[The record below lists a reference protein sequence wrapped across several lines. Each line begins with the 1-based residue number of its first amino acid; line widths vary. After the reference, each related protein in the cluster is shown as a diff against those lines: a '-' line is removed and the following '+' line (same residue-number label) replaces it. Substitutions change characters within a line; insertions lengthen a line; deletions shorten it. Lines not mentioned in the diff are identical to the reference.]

1 MNPVWSPDSKKIA
14 FISNKNGTFQAYI
27 MDFPKA
33 NTKQITNMDNDVSNI
48 LWSPDG
54 QFLSFTSDVKLQKSI
69 NEKYEKYPKANVR
82 VYESLPIRHWD
93 EWTDESFS
101 HTFIIPIKGGDPID
115 LMKGELVDSPLKP
128 FGGVEE
134 TGWSPDSKIYAYTA
148 KKDSDYVL
156 NTNSDL
162 YLVDLSNINQCFKKE
177 NDKNSNTKCFSTENI
192 TTGMLGYDRIPKFSP
207 DGKWIAFA
215 SQKRAGFESDKIRI
229 MLYNRST
236 KEITELTEKLD
247 QWTEEF
253 TWSPDSKNIYAIATD
268 SGVTS
273 LFSFD
278 IETKFWKR
286 LSKGLWNYG
295 NGLNITPNGKT
306 LVFCKSNLNNP
317 DEIYTMDIQTGKE
330 NKITSFNDESLK
342 YIKPVKFESRWFT
355 AIDGKKFQSWIVYP
369 PDFDST
375 KKYPMILFCQGGP
388 QSMVSLTYH
397 YRWNFALFASQGYI
411 LVAPNR
417 RGVPGFGQDW
427 NDAISL
433 DWGGKAMDDLL
444 AATDQFSE
452 EPYVDKSGRA
462 AIGASAG
469 GYAAY
474 WLAGHHQKRF
484 SAFVAHCG
492 VFDIISKYG
501 STEELFFPNWEF
513 GGPYWIAK
521 NRENMEKNSPHNY
534 VQNWDTPIL
543 ISTGERDFRVPYTQ
557 SIEAFTAA
565 QVQKIPSEIIIFPN
579 ETHFISHPQEFLIWF
594 SEVDK
599 FLDKYCKK

>member
-1 MNPVWSPDSKKIA
+1 
-14 FISNKNGTFQAYI
+14 
-27 MDFPKA
+27 
-33 NTKQITNMDNDVSNI
+33 
-48 LWSPDG
+48 
-54 QFLSFTSDVKLQKSI
+54 
-69 NEKYEKYPKANVR
+69 
-82 VYESLPIRHWD
+82 
-93 EWTDESFS
+93 
-101 HTFIIPIKGGDPID
+101 
-115 LMKGELVDSPLKP
+115 
-128 FGGVEE
+128 
-134 TGWSPDSKIYAYTA
+134 
-148 KKDSDYVL
+148 
-156 NTNSDL
+156 
-162 YLVDLSNINQCFKKE
+162 
-177 NDKNSNTKCFSTENI
+177 
-192 TTGMLGYDRIPKFSP
+192 
-207 DGKWIAFA
+207 
-215 SQKRAGFESDKIRI
+215 

-278 IETKFWKR
+278 IETKFWKK

-295 NGLNITPNGKT
+295 NGLNITRNGKT

-317 DEIYTMDIQTGKE
+317 NEIYTMDIQTGKE

-484 SAFVAHCG
+484 SAFIAHCG

-579 ETHFISHPQEFLIWF
+579 ETHFISHPQEFLLWF